1 MMTKI
6 YRGALLLFVFS
17 MAACSSGPPL
27 KVEDYPEDPVFTAKT
42 VLPEDYQANQ
52 ASNVYDPWE
61 GMNKH
66 IYNFN
71 YHFDR
76 YIFLPTV
83 RGYEFVTPGFAQSG
97 VSNFFD
103 NIKDVNTF
111 FNSVLQLSPKKSA
124 QSLGRVA
131 INSTI
136 GIVGLFDVA
145 GYFGIDRPQEDF
157 GQTLGHYGVGNGPY
171 LVLPILGPSNL
182 RDGVGL
188 IPDYMVNSYVQ
199 DWVVT
204 DFLGIDDDYLL
215 AFSVLDAIQTRSRV
229 SFRYYETGSAFEY
242 NMVRWL
248 YTTKRELDID
258 K

>member
-1 MMTKI
+1 MDG
-6 YRGALLLFVFS
+6 YS
-17 MAACSSGPPL
+17 
-27 KVEDYPEDPVFTAKT
+27 EPVFKAEY
-42 VLPEDYQANQ
+42 VLPKDFEARS
-52 ASNVYDPWE
+52 ATAVYDPWV

-76 YIFLPTV
+76 YVFLPTV
-83 RGYEFVTPGFAQSG
+83 RGYEYVTPDFAQSG

-103 NIKDVNTF
+103 NLKDVNTF
-111 FNSVLQLSPKKSA
+111 FNSVLQLAPKKSA

-131 INSTI
+131 VNSTI
-136 GIVGLFDVA
+136 GLLGLIDVA
-145 GYFGIDRPQEDF
+145 TYFGIDRPQEDF
-157 GQTLGHYGVGNGPY
+157 GQTMGRWGVGNGPY
-171 LVLPILGPSNL
+171 LLLPVIGPSNL

-188 IPDYMVNSYVQ
+188 IPDYLVNSYVQ
-199 DWVVT
+199 EKVIVDLMGV
-204 DFLGIDDDYLL
+204 DDDYLL

-242 NMVRWL
+242 DTLRWL
-248 YTTKRELDID
+248 YTTKRELDIA